1 MVSAPS
7 FKSKYSK
14 QEEEQSQKVN
24 ISGGYW
30 FIWGCHG
37 LSSGLF
43 PQSLPGRS
51 YLCSCSTTA
60 TSLSTWYCALEFDE
74 ECHENSYN
82 KCLSKAYLIIYV
94 FDFCLDRVSVSR
106 KKNGYLFWCFDL
118 LCYTRRPLMKPKRLN
133 SWNFDCC
140 SASSEVAGYDV
151 VVHVW
156 RQDSSSFLE

>member
-106 KKNGYLFWCFDL
+106 KKMETYFDVLTYCATRGGRWWNRRGWTHGTLTAAPRPPRL
-118 LCYTRRPLMKPKRLN
+118 LVMM
-133 SWNFDCC
+133 
-140 SASSEVAGYDV
+140 
-151 VVHVW
+151 
-156 RQDSSSFLE
+156 